1 MELNLYNSLKDPEK
15 LMSLLKEADIATLS
29 LVLSHVTSDLS
40 YVDKIKPFVKGAFD
54 YSVNVPEDDAHFIR
68 GKLIEVLQKD
78 YYQKTKKNGKQYLVF
93 IQKQIP

>member
-54 YSVNVPEDDAHFIR
+54 YSVNVP
-68 GKLIEVLQKD
+68 
-78 YYQKTKKNGKQYLVF
+78 
-93 IQKQIP
+93 